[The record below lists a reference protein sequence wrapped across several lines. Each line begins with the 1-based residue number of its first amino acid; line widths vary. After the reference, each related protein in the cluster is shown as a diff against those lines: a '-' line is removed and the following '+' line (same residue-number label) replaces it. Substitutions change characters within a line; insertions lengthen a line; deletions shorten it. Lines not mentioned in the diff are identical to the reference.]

1 MDGAEGGDHLDEW
14 LLDAFLGLGQGWGW
28 EWAQHSPHP
37 ASGGTPAGIAPWRL
51 KNTMSWMELGQESRA
66 TQGPFYAFSSEKAI
80 VGGNS
85 LCLWNHKFFKVSGL
99 HF

>member
-1 MDGAEGGDHLDEW
+1 MGVGV
-14 LLDAFLGLGQGWGW
+14 
-28 EWAQHSPHP
+28 
-37 ASGGTPAGIAPWRL
+37 GTTFPPPSLWRDP
-51 KNTMSWMELGQESRA
+51 SWDSSLETQEYHELELGQESRA